1 MLFQVIGCAT
11 AVQKPARAAQT
22 KSRLIALLQDDGVRT
37 VPIGERRMRILAS
50 RGPHLAAAATAF
62 QQEEPELL
70 AWIDTFQ
77 PTDTFWDIGAAA
89 GLFTM
94 YAAIAARVRVT
105 AFEPNATSHALLTEH
120 LALNGLGGQVA
131 AFNCAF
137 SNRTA
142 LSAIDLASLLPGS
155 GGNSL
160 TGIAGQFGDVRPVF
174 TQSVLVFR
182 VDDFRRLF
190 GVPAPSHIKIDV
202 DGAEGEIL
210 EGATETLRSVTS
222 IMIEVEG
229 RNATEAASRIEAPLA
244 AAGLQEVMEV
254 RTSGSL
260 RNRLYRRA

>member
-1 MLFQVIGCAT
+1 
-11 AVQKPARAAQT
+11 
-22 KSRLIALLQDDGVRT
+22 
-37 VPIGERRMRILAS
+37 
-50 RGPHLAAAATAF
+50 
-62 QQEEPELL
+62 
-70 AWIDTFQ
+70 
-77 PTDTFWDIGAAA
+77 
-89 GLFTM
+89 
-94 YAAIAARVRVT
+94 
-105 AFEPNATSHALLTEH
+105 
-120 LALNGLGGQVA
+120 
-131 AFNCAF
+131 
-137 SNRTA
+137 
-142 LSAIDLASLLPGS
+142 LLPGS

-182 VDDFRRLF
+182 IDDFRRLF
-190 GVPAPSHIKIDV
+190 NMPAPAHIKIDV

-244 AAGLQEVMEV
+244 AAGLHEVMEV